1 MYVHTFLLENILTL
15 FLTCKKNN
23 KKDRGYK
30 DIICLLQMWYNYL
43 LFLLLGNFAHNISE
57 KEKKT
62 KFLNMNVY
70 LNDYK

>member
-1 MYVHTFLLENILTL
+1 MYTVDTSIHRHVRAPILIREYIKIISNL
-15 FLTCKKNN
+15 QKNN

-57 KEKKT
+57 KEKK
-62 KFLNMNVY
+62 N
-70 LNDYK
+70 